1 MTDKDAVELLKSLIA
16 TPSLSRDESLAADIV
31 ENFINSRCGS
41 CKAQR
46 AGNNIVVFPEYFDL
60 AKPVVMLNSHIDTV
74 KPAASY
80 TFDPFTPFERDGKLY
95 GLGSNDA
102 GAPLVSLIAA
112 FLNIKICLT
121 ALSSPFRPRKK

>member
-16 TPSLSRDESLAADIV
+16 TPSLSRDESRAADIV
-31 ENFINSRCGS
+31 ENFINSRCGA

-80 TFDPFTPFERDGKLY
+80 SFDPFTPF
-95 GLGSNDA
+95 
-102 GAPLVSLIAA
+102 
-112 FLNIKICLT
+112 
-121 ALSSPFRPRKK
+121 